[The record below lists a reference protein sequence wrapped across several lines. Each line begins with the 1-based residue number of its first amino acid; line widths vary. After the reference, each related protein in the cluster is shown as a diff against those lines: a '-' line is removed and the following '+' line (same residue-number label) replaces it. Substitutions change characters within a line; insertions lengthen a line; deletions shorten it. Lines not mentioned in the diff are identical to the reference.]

1 MGSPLFGVVDDSC
14 ANASSTI
21 FFDRAVFCWPCCP
34 GISGG
39 GRGTYFS
46 ILGATCG
53 HPQAHRKEIIT
64 EFSEELFKTPHV
76 SGGGP
81 NCTGGTQYEDV
92 TGKKLKFATKT
103 LHRLIP
109 VLNNGTTVTSFYSNV
124 VCPSSNRGGVST

>member
-1 MGSPLFGVVDDSC
+1 MTHAQMQVQL
-14 ANASSTI
+14 SSLIGHSSAGHAAPATAAAAEA
-21 FFDRAVFCWPCCP
+21 RTSRSSAPP
-34 GISGG
+34 AGILKH
-39 GRGTYFS
+39 
-46 ILGATCG
+46 IA
-53 HPQAHRKEIIT
+53 KKIIT

>member
-1 MGSPLFGVVDDSC
+1 MQVQL
-14 ANASSTI
+14 SSSIGQFSAGHAAPAT
-21 FFDRAVFCWPCCP
+21 AAAGEAHTSSSSAAPA
-34 GISGG
+34 GILKH
-39 GRGTYFS
+39 
-46 ILGATCG
+46 IA
-53 HPQAHRKEIIT
+53 RKIIT
-64 EFSEELFKTPHV
+64 EFRKVLFKKTHV
-76 SGGGP
+76 SGRGP